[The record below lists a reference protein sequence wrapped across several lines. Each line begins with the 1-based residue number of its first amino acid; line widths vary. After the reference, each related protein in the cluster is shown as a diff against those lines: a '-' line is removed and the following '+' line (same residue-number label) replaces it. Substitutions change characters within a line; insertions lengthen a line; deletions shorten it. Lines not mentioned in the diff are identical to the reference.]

1 MNRGLLAISMFVMTL
16 FTSININAAVI
27 DSGNLLGD
35 KNITWTLDDDGTLT
49 ITGTGDMP
57 DATSSALPFKDM
69 NSNIKSIVIEGDIT
83 SVGNYVFYELTNVT
97 TLTITAP
104 ITHTGNYSFAYCT
117 SLSKIDFTNRDY
129 ITTVGEASF
138 SSCYALTTINIPENV
153 TTIGKHAFM
162 ACVGLQSLTIGEK
175 VDTIGENAFCYCPQL
190 PHVYLP
196 NSVKTIGVSAFAYCS
211 SMEWVTFGTGVE
223 SIGDNAF
230 SGCTGLKRVNSLNPV
245 PPTMNCDYDDSCD
258 KNVGGK
264 NVFDKNTYD
273 TALLRTASGY
283 GDVYKAADG
292 WKHFKTAGIFTGISE
307 VAADGVNVYG
317 GCGEIRID
325 GVDEA
330 AMVEVYNLGGQQIY
344 RGAEK
349 TVAVPAGFY
358 VVKVA
363 GKAVKTIVK
372 N

>member
-16 FTSININAAVI
+16 FTSISINAAVI

-49 ITGTGDMP
+49 VTGTGDMP

-83 SVGNYVFYELTNVT
+83 SVGNYVFYGLTNAT

-104 ITHTGNYSFAYCT
+104 ITYVGDHSFAWCYGLT
-117 SLSKIDFTNRDY
+117 KIDFTNRDY
-129 ITTVGEASF
+129 ITTVGEGAFGMCMS
-138 SSCYALTTINIPENV
+138 LTSVNIPENV
-153 TTIGKHAFM
+153 TTIGKNAFINCM
-162 ACVGLQSLTIGEK
+162 GLQS
-175 VDTIGENAFCYCPQL
+175 VTIGENVETIGESAFSECSQL

-196 NSVKTIGVSAFAYCS
+196 NSVKTIGESAFSGCS

-223 SIGDNAF
+223 SIGDKAF
-230 SGCTGLKRVNSLNPV
+230 QNCTGLKRVNSLNPV
-245 PPTMNCDYDDSCD
+245 PPTMNCDYDGSCD
-258 KNVGGK
+258 ETLAGK
-264 NVFDKNTYD
+264 KVFDKNTYD

-325 GVDEA
+325 GADEA
-330 AMVEVYNLGGQQIY
+330 AMVEVYNLGGQLIY